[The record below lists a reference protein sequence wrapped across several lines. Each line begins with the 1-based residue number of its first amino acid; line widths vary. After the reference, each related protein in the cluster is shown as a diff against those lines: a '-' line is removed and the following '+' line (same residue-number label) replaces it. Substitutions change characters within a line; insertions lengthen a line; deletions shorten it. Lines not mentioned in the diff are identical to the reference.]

1 MSFYELLY
9 DAFASFFYGL
19 MSFGEGG
26 IIFPPPACSLLEG
39 DRNTLHVFIA
49 RQERAGRGYALGGL
63 KMRTIHERVAVLPL
77 LDNGNTLQSF

>member
-26 IIFPPPACSLLEG
+26 IITV
-39 DRNTLHVFIA
+39 RI
-49 RQERAGRGYALGGL
+49 
-63 KMRTIHERVAVLPL
+63 I
-77 LDNGNTLQSF
+77 